1 MEEQVVIEVTSAI
14 VIEGLVVP
22 PGQTVEVLAS
32 DARMLIAQGIF
43 DDPYLNA
50 ELGEYELDSTR
61 PRLTCRWDDVRDVTR
76 GDVVEIDGTAY
87 DVVTNAQ
94 PDGTGMGLLALAEQR
109 A

>member
-1 MEEQVVIEVTSAI
+1 MPRLAWEDLDAFLQVDEFATWA
-14 VIEGLVVP
+14 
-22 PGQTVEVLAS
+22 TVRLQDGGE
-32 DARMLIAQGIF
+32 RRIRGIF

-76 GDVVEIDGTAY
+76 GDVVEIDGTTY